1 MSAARYKLNTIYKIS
16 PLLWNGNNRLCQNGF
31 NRIIICNKGLQRRLL
46 STSYWLC
53 KAGSS
58 SPSDSS
64 SGKNRTGGSAAKG
77 PGKDSHFCCPKCG
90 NPCTNVETFVSS
102 TRFVKCE
109 KCHHFFVV
117 LSDVDQKKSVKENQ
131 EPVEVKAGS
140 SRKPPPPP
148 KKIYEYL
155 NRHVVGQEWAKKVL
169 SVAVYNHYKRIYNNL
184 TSIAQR
190 KAAEEQE
197 QQTLHQ
203 RGVWD

>member
-16 PLLWNGNNRLCQNGF
+16 PLLWNGNNRLCQNGNSLLPENTMLMGIKGQEISFMLLYLAGF

-90 NPCTNVETFVSS
+90 NPCTNVETFVCKF
-102 TRFVKCE
+102 R
-109 KCHHFFVV
+109 
-117 LSDVDQKKSVKENQ
+117 
-131 EPVEVKAGS
+131 
-140 SRKPPPPP
+140 
-148 KKIYEYL
+148 YL
-155 NRHVVGQEWAKKVL
+155 VQ
-169 SVAVYNHYKRIYNNL
+169 
-184 TSIAQR
+184 
-190 KAAEEQE
+190 
-197 QQTLHQ
+197 
-203 RGVWD
+203 